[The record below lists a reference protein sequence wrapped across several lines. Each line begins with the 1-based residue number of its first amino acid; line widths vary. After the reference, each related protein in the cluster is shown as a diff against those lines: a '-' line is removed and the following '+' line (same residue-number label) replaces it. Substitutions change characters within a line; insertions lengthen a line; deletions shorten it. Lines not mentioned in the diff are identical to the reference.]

1 MAFFLVLIILLL
13 LCTLII
19 DANISEKKQVFL
31 KNNLDYITIDD
42 QAKLGKSHV
51 EKCWI
56 IKIYLKDFSANFCL
70 VLHLNLSYLVS

>member
-42 QAKLGKSHV
+42 QAKLAKSHV
-51 EKCWI
+51 EKC
-56 IKIYLKDFSANFCL
+56 
-70 VLHLNLSYLVS
+70 